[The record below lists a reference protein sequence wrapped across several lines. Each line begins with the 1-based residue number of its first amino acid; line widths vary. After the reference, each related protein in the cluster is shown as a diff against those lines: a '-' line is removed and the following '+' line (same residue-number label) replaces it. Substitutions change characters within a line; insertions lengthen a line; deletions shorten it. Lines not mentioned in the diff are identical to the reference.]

1 MEIEIIF
8 CFFIGMIRAVNSDLK
23 AMFVHSTIDRKMQLP
38 FGVVLLPDVLLLIS
52 V

>member
-8 CFFIGMIRAVNSDLK
+8 CFFISTVCAVNSDLK
-23 AMFVHSTIDRKMQLP
+23 ALFVHSTIERKVQLP